1 VRSTRAKQL
10 RRAYAGEVRV
20 RTERGDKG
28 KMFSFRVLKREW
40 KRLKPWWLERR
51 VEAALDAA
59 RARRRVS

>member
-10 RRAYAGEVRV
+10 RRAYAAEVKV
-20 RTERGDKG
+20 RTERGDKSR
-28 KMFSFRVLKREW
+28 MFSFHTLKQEW

-59 RARRRVS
+59 RRTV